1 MGPSPHDPDGIP
13 ARTPETAGA
22 TLEPPAVPARSS
34 SAGPVPGAA
43 EPAPV
48 VRAEGTQTAAPA
60 VPEEGSP
67 GASGGSSLSSRLADA
82 AAASAATAEGASSAA
97 GAPSSEPAPAAS
109 GPLGGAPDGPL
120 APTSRAAIGGHRIPP
135 ATSTRGPPPALL
147 PSAGGHNLLMGDS
160 GFGFAAPPAARDASN
175 RLPLPLPGAPPA
187 PAPGGASSG
196 SAPGGGP
203 DLSGALALLLI
214 AALAG
219 RFLRHA
225 RDLLRPDSVY
235 GPIVNQP
242 S

>member
-1 MGPSPHDPDGIP
+1 
-13 ARTPETAGA
+13 
-22 TLEPPAVPARSS
+22 
-34 SAGPVPGAA
+34 
-43 EPAPV
+43 
-48 VRAEGTQTAAPA
+48 
-60 VPEEGSP
+60 
-67 GASGGSSLSSRLADA
+67 
-82 AAASAATAEGASSAA
+82 
-97 GAPSSEPAPAAS
+97 
-109 GPLGGAPDGPL
+109 
-120 APTSRAAIGGHRIPP
+120 
-135 ATSTRGPPPALL
+135 
-147 PSAGGHNLLMGDS
+147 MGDS
-160 GFGFAAPPAARDASN
+160 GFGFAAPAARDASN

-219 RFLRHA
+219 RVLWHA